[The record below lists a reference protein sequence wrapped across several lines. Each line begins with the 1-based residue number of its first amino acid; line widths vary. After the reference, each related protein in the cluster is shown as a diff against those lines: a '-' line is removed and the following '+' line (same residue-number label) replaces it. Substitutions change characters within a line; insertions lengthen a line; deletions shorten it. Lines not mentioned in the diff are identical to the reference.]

1 MTTISDELT
10 VPLFRA
16 HHREAHDCEH
26 EAAWWKA
33 SPISSWRSRSARGD
47 AGGRENGRSSRMAA
61 WCSILRATSTGWWCG
76 STIPIGSFTSASL
89 KRTDSMT

>member
-1 MTTISDELT
+1 MTTVSDEFT

-33 SPISSWRSRSARGD
+33 SPISSWRSCGARGD
-47 AGGRENGRSSRMAA
+47 AGGREKRAILKDGCVVFNIAGNKYPVGGVDQLSLSGRLHPLHWNAP
-61 WCSILRATSTGWWCG
+61 TV
-76 STIPIGSFTSASL
+76 
-89 KRTDSMT
+89 